1 MDDRGDDRSA
11 SSQRITTMDL
21 PTPFVQ
27 SALPIVPR
35 YAGKVRDG
43 YDLPVERHALAAA
56 DRISAFDCILGA
68 IPYK

>member
-1 MDDRGDDRSA
+1 
-11 SSQRITTMDL
+11 MDL